1 MATENRTLMT
11 QARESLKGHWGVAVM
26 GNAIYMIIMI
36 LFQGIPRVGWI
47 GTLIIG
53 GPYLLGYS
61 IFFLSLSRKQEPR
74 LSHLF
79 EGFYHFADALV
90 AYLLM
95 TLFIILWTLLFIIPG
110 VVASLSYS
118 QTFFILADNRQ
129 LKGSEAL
136 RESRAMMKGNR
147 WKLFCLCWRFF
158 GWFLLGI
165 LSMGIGFLWIVPY
178 LATSLAHFYNDLKG
192 ETEPSFVPGSG
203 ARNYPDLKEK

>member
-1 MATENRTLMT
+1 MATANRDLMT
-11 QARESLKGHWGVAVM
+11 QARESLKGHWAIAVT
-26 GNAIYMIIMI
+26 GNVIYIILMI
-36 LFQGIPRVGWI
+36 LFQSIPRVGWI

-74 LSHLF
+74 LAQLF
-79 EGFYHFADALV
+79 EGFYHFANALV

-95 TLFIILWTLLFIIPG
+95 TLFIVLWTLLFIIPG
-110 VVASLSYS
+110 FVATLSYS
-118 QTFFILADNRQ
+118 QTFFILADDPQ

-136 RESRAMMKGNR
+136 RKSKAMMRGNR
-147 WKLFCLCWRFF
+147 WKLFCLLWRFF

-178 LATSLAHFYNDLKG
+178 LAATLAHFYNDLKG
-192 ETEPSFVPGSG
+192 ETEPSVVPG
-203 ARNYPDLKEK
+203 PVPEIIQI